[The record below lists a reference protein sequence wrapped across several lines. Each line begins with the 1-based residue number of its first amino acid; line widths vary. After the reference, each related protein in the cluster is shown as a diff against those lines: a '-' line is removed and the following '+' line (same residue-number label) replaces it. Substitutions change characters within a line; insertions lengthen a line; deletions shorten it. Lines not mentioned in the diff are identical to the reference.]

1 MRKRSRFA
9 LALVAVAALCLP
21 AAGSTASANHYC
33 GLDGVST
40 TVNTICNNYHSPK
53 VLLQYLQCVA
63 TNQCPIG

>member
-21 AAGSTASANHYC
+21 AVASPAAANHNC
-33 GLDGVST
+33 GLDGVSN

-53 VLLQYLQCVA
+53 VLLQYVECVA
-63 TNQCPIG
+63 TAQCPIG